1 MDVWDEG
8 MVGPVCRIM
17 AARKEFIDEIR
28 PRVTEISSL
37 ISSGAD
43 LIEIS
48 YKPRLAVIGPRDMIS
63 FLKKERERDIK
74 MGATLYGPHR
84 DIIDIVANQTPI
96 KEFGSMGQKKTVML
110 AMKIAALG
118 ALSAHRGEPA
128 ILILDEA
135 FAVLDNQRERRLLEL
150 LSGRQDST
158 LTSGGQVFL
167 ATAVATELDARN
179 DVKIFEVKA
188 GSAME
193 KTG

>member
-1 MDVWDEG
+1 
-8 MVGPVCRIM
+8 M